1 MVCFVFFRETVG
13 VDSADHHTVASP
25 ARSRR
30 AEPRRSVRQQASG
43 DCVVLLQLH
52 DRRLE
57 GCDYIQTKARPSEQV
72 AVWKLHAWRRW
83 R

>member
-1 MVCFVFFRETVG
+1 
-13 VDSADHHTVASP
+13 
-25 ARSRR
+25 
-30 AEPRRSVRQQASG
+30 
-43 DCVVLLQLH
+43 VLLQLH